1 MLTSSIGLQ
10 SPYRLIN
17 VSNGPLEG
25 NMSICTSKSWTVHE
39 IEQRLYPRPMRIKQI
54 SIWLL
59 SPKSV
64 LTHSTPNTK
73 TSTYRRNSKLLIRPL
88 PPRIIQQTLSLK
100 HIFLLFLRLLIRR
113 PRPHTPRQLKQTR
126 RAMKNDFLFVFAL
139 AVFGSKC

>member
-1 MLTSSIGLQ
+1 MAPI
-10 SPYRLIN
+10 PE
-17 VSNGPLEG
+17 VSLNPFI
-25 NMSICTSKSWTVHE
+25 MKH
-39 IEQRLYPRPMRIKQI
+39 
-54 SIWLL
+54 
-59 SPKSV
+59 
-64 LTHSTPNTK
+64 K

-126 RAMKNDFLFVFAL
+126 RAMENDFLFVFFAL